1 MRPTVLVIDDDR
13 VTREILSDLLRNAEL
28 DVVLATGG
36 EEGCRLACENPP
48 DVVLV
53 DLFMPGRD
61 GLEVCRFLRS
71 QPTLRQIPIL
81 LMTAHTDR
89 DDLVNPFLVGAD
101 DYIAKPF
108 DFDELLA
115 RVQGNLLKKRAI
127 DSRDSKARH
136 YDALLKI
143 SETLSENGDAAAA
156 LKEIVR
162 QISAHL
168 QAVDRCSIAL
178 VRESEGCGYVM
189 ATTADIQRPTFRIDL
204 KNYPEIRQVMA
215 TGRPL
220 LIENLAENPLIAE
233 ILPAF
238 EGRDISAILVFP
250 VVDARRVIGAMIIR
264 IARPGEGVARDEVDF
279 CRLVSGVVVT
289 ALKTN
294 DFFQLV
300 WEEAEVLRVAK
311 ERLEAD
317 LRIKQAYEELFENAS
332 EGLIAFSAAGDI
344 AYANRCLVEM
354 VGGPS
359 SGLSGVSLAELFGAE
374 VRERFLTYSIANDDS
389 AGVDGRFD
397 IGFVPKVGE
406 PRTFSVSIGAR
417 PVLNGLRVAALR
429 DVTDKRRIEE
439 DLLRVKQLLEETNA
453 ALVKADQDRNEFL
466 DTAVHELRTPV
477 TIVSGYCSL
486 LAETDQAQLSDEQ
499 RVYIEEAV
507 AAADRLA
514 DLITNLLDLSRLE
527 LGSMPLVLER
537 CDLVATLRDFLHD
550 HQPLLEKS
558 RLTLQTTFPESAL
571 ALYDEERI
579 YRVLVNLFGNAVKF
593 TPIGGNIHLS
603 LEETVDAVR
612 FSIED
617 TGKGIPEE
625 ALPRLFEQ
633 FYQVG
638 RGDSR
643 QGSGLGLYI
652 CKKIIQ
658 SHHGEIWVESR
669 LGTGSRFSF
678 TLPKPGTL
686 S

>member
-13 VTREILSDLLRNAEL
+13 ATREILSDLLRDAGL
-28 DVVLATGG
+28 DVVLASGG

-48 DVVLV
+48 DAVLV
-53 DLFMPGRD
+53 DLFMPGWD
-61 GLEVCRFLRS
+61 GLEICRFLRA
-71 QPTLRQIPIL
+71 QPTLKQIPIL
-81 LMTAHTDR
+81 LMTAHTDQEG
-89 DDLVNPFLVGAD
+89 LINPFHVGAD
-101 DYIAKPF
+101 DYISKPF

-115 RVQGNLLKKRAI
+115 RVQGNLLKKQSI
-127 DSRDSKARH
+127 DSRDNKARH

-143 SETLSENGDAAAA
+143 TDTLSENGDAVAA

-162 QISAHL
+162 QISSHL
-168 QAVDRCSIAL
+168 ESVDRCSIAL
-178 VRESEGCGYVM
+178 VRESEGSAYVM
-189 ATTADIQRPTFRIDL
+189 ATTADIQRPTFRVDL

-233 ILPAF
+233 ILPVF
-238 EGRDISAILVFP
+238 EERDISAILVFP

-264 IARPGEGVARDEVDF
+264 ISRPGEGVDRDEVNF
-279 CRLVSGVVVT
+279 CRLVSSVVVT
-289 ALKTN
+289 ALKTS

-311 ERLEAD
+311 ERLEED

-332 EGLIAFSAAGDI
+332 EGLIAFSPAGDI
-344 AYANRCLVEM
+344 AYANRCLVDM
-354 VGGPS
+354 VGELPS
-359 SGLSGVSLAELFGAE
+359 CLIGVSLAELFGAE
-374 VRERFLTYSIANDDS
+374 VQERFLSCPVARDDS
-389 AGVDGRFD
+389 AGASGRFD

-406 PRTFSVSIGAR
+406 PRAFSVSIGGR

-429 DVTDKRRIEE
+429 DVTDRRRMEE
-439 DLLRVKQLLEETNA
+439 DLLRVKELLEETNA
-453 ALVKADQDRNEFL
+453 ALIKADQARTEFL

-486 LAETDQAQLSDEQ
+486 LAETDQGQLSDEQ
-499 RVYIEEAV
+499 RVYVEEAV

-514 DLITNLLDLSRLE
+514 DLTNNLLDLSRLE
-527 LGSMPLVLER
+527 SGSMPLAVER
-537 CDLVATLRDFLHD
+537 CDLVATIRDFLHD

-558 RLTLQTTFPESAL
+558 RLTLNTTLPESAL

-579 YRVLVNLFGNAVKF
+579 YRVLANLFGNAVKF
-593 TPIGGNIHLS
+593 TPIGGTIHLR
-603 LEETVDAVR
+603 LEETDDAVR

-633 FYQVG
+633 FYQVD

-643 QGSGLGLYI
+643 HGSGLGLYI

-658 SHHGEIWVESR
+658 SHHGQISVESR
-669 LGTGSRFSF
+669 LGNGSRFSF
-678 TLPKPGTL
+678 TLPKPGPRF
-686 S
+686 